1 MPTGPR
7 RSTAWVRTRPQ
18 RSNLF
23 FLALL
28 SRVATSALGL
38 RSTRIPTTPHLECAP
53 FGLAQ
58 SRLFRKPRK
67 VRRPLLWWRRR
78 KNQRCASP
86 HSRIAL
92 MNGMPY
98 RSATQSASI
107 STNHSRL
114 MKPFTSTKVMAG
126 RIAAKNSPCA
136 RAAAS
141 HCEISVNMIRVRIT
155 VSRERPASTTASAMI
170 SRQRLVW
177 P

>member
-1 MPTGPR
+1 VPIKRGRGHGQACNETAEPR
-7 RSTAWVRTRPQ
+7 GEKQIVEETRAGRNVSGEVSTEAGSACQPGGLLPVCPSYGSSTPQ
-18 RSNLF
+18 R
-23 FLALL
+23 
-28 SRVATSALGL
+28 
-38 RSTRIPTTPHLECAP
+38 C
-53 FGLAQ
+53 
-58 SRLFRKPRK
+58 RKGET
-67 VRRPLLWWRRR
+67 
-78 KNQRCASP
+78 P

-92 MNGMPY
+92 IIEMPY
-98 RSATQSASI
+98 WSATQSAST

-114 MKPFTSTKVMAG
+114 MNPLTSTKVVAG

-141 HCEISVNMIRVRIT
+141 HCDTSVNMIHVRTT